1 MNSWLSSTNA
11 KEIGTL
17 YLIFAVFAGMIG
29 TAFSVLIRLEL
40 SAPGVQVLQG
50 DHQLFNVIITA
61 HAFIMIF
68 FMVMPAL
75 VGGFGNYLLP
85 VQVGAPDCIKYSNR
99 FVNTLDK
106 PSNLGSYLAGL
117 WEGDGHLW
125 VPTTTKSPSGKKYTP
140 HFAIT
145 FSEVDY
151 PLVVVLQNLI
161 AGSIRHKVENNACV
175 LTITSIAGLIK
186 VIGLIN
192 GHLRTPKIEKFN
204 SMINWINNKR
214 GLGIPL
220 QTVDLSLI
228 ESNAWL
234 AGFIESDGSF
244 DIRVSQ
250 TSTGKIK
257 NRVSARLRVEQRKF
271 DPVTNAS
278 YFDIMNAIATSLG
291 TSLSIS
297 RHNNGLEYYNIS
309 ASSAKSRANI
319 VKYFTKYPLFSS
331 KRLNYLDWYTC
342 HNMIVNNT
350 HTSPEGRE
358 LCLSLKSGMNSKR
371 TYFNWDHLDS
381 LKSY

>member
-1 MNSWLSSTNA
+1 
-11 KEIGTL
+11 
-17 YLIFAVFAGMIG
+17 
-29 TAFSVLIRLEL
+29 
-40 SAPGVQVLQG
+40 
-50 DHQLFNVIITA
+50 
-61 HAFIMIF
+61 
-68 FMVMPAL
+68 
-75 VGGFGNYLLP
+75 
-85 VQVGAPDCIKYSNR
+85 CIKYSNR

-250 TSTGKIK
+250 TSTGSIK